1 LFGAYEGTWVLS
13 WLQVSGVGLVAAI
26 LTMAWGR
33 WRFVSVRQLRPQL
46 DL

>member
-1 LFGAYEGTWVLS
+1 MGLLAALITVLF
-13 WLQVSGVGLVAAI
+13 
-26 LTMAWGR
+26 GR